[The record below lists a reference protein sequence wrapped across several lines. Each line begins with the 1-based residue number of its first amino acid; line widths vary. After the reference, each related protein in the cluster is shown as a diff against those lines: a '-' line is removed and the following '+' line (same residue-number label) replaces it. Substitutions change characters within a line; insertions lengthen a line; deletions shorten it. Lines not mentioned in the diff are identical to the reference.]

1 MQAWPDF
8 MLLEKISKKYA
19 ANIGISVFAA
29 FICCQTREEY
39 NARTPVSDAVIDD
52 IAKFITEP

>member
-1 MQAWPDF
+1 

-29 FICCQTREEY
+29 FICCQTREKFFTIEK
-39 NARTPVSDAVIDD
+39 TSVSA
-52 IAKFITEP
+52 P